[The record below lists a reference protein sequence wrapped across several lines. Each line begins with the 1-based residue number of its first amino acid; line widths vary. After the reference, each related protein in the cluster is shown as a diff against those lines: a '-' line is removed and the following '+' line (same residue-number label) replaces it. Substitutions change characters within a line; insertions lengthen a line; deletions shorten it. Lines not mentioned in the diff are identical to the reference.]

1 MGKVV
6 IQEFL
11 TVDGVVEDPGGET
24 DLEHGG
30 WAFPFVDD
38 DQLRWVTE
46 QAQASSALLLGR
58 RTYEGFVKAWPGR
71 TGMMGLADRMNELP
85 KHVAT
90 TTLTELEWKAEP
102 IDGDVPATVAKLAKE
117 ADGDLTVHGSVT
129 LAKSLMRAGVVDEY
143 HLWIVPLALGSGER
157 LFDESIGRVALTP
170 TDMKRTGSGTTVLT
184 YARA

>member
-24 DLEHGG
+24 DFEHGG
-30 WAFPFVDD
+30 WAIPFVDD
-38 DQLRWVTE
+38 DQLRWIVE
-46 QAQASSALLLGR
+46 QAQATEALLLGR
-58 RTYEGFVKAWPGR
+58 RTYEGFVAAWPDR
-71 TGMMGLADRMNELP
+71 TGPLANRLNELP

-90 TTLTELEWKAEP
+90 TTLDELEWNSSP
-102 IDGDVPATVAKLAKE
+102 IDGDVPATVAQLAQA

-143 HLWIVPLALGSGER
+143 HLWIVPVALGSGER
-157 LFDESIGRVALTP
+157 LFDESIGGVQLALT
-170 TDMKRTGSGTTVLT
+170 DVKRTGSGQAVLT
-184 YARA
+184 YARG